1 MSSDAVLLSVLKN
14 ARQELL
20 DLSAR
25 NRLLSTSRG
34 STRSSRLD
42 IVDELSEAVFRHL
55 VTEKK
60 SMSFLPVPDK
70 DQAESSDSEEQV
82 LLFSLTT
89 KCPSRMA
96 SRRGTRTTNS
106 KHC

>member
-1 MSSDAVLLSVLKN
+1 MSSDDVLLSALEN

-20 DLSAR
+20 DLSTR

-42 IVDELSEAVFRHL
+42 IVDELSEEVFRHL

-60 SMSFLPVPDK
+60 FLLPKLNRNPMGKLV
-70 DQAESSDSEEQV
+70 
-82 LLFSLTT
+82 
-89 KCPSRMA
+89 
-96 SRRGTRTTNS
+96 
-106 KHC
+106 